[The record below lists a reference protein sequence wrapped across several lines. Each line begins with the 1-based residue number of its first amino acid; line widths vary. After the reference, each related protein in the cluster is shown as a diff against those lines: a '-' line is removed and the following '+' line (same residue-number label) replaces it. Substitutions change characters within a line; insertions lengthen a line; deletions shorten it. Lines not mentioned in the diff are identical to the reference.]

1 MKVTMIVSNEKNGK
15 RFGYAFNTKRKNK
28 QSLLGDI
35 NKVCYE
41 EKLKLNN
48 VCFR

>member
-1 MKVTMIVSNEKNGK
+1 MKVAMIVSNEKNGK

-28 QSLLGDI
+28 QSLLNDI
-35 NKVCYE
+35 YKVCYE

>member
-1 MKVTMIVSNEKNGK
+1 MKVIMIVSKKNGK
-15 RFGYAFNTKRKNK
+15 RLGYAFNTKRKNK
-28 QSLLGDI
+28 QSLLNDI
-35 NKVCYE
+35 YKVCYE